1 MKLRLLLPLL
11 ISLPALAQPK
21 AETVAAFDRYV
32 ATAEQRIAAEEASP
46 DAFLRINSSP
56 FAERGKAAAQLRN
69 GEVLIEKVGNTPSDI
84 PGGMIHDWIGTAF
97 IPSTTVADVLAT
109 VQDYDHLAPRYRPE
123 VEDSKLLSR
132 RGDDFHIFMRL
143 RKHKVVTVVLDTE
156 SDVHY
161 GRLDP
166 QHWFSI
172 SRSTRIDEVGGG
184 DHGFLWRLNSYWR
197 FVQAGD
203 GVIVQCEAI
212 SLTRDIPTGL
222 GWMVGPFVTKIPR
235 ESLEFTLASTR
246 KAVEEGHHTSTAPA
260 TEHAALSTS
269 RRNYE

>member
-123 VEDSKLLSR
+123 SVQEWDRHSSPAR
-132 RGDDFHIFMRL
+132 
-143 RKHKVVTVVLDTE
+143 
-156 SDVHY
+156 
-161 GRLDP
+161 GRLKMGLSGTL
-166 QHWFSI
+166 SI
-172 SRSTRIDEVGGG
+172 PFFCRRRYRSGDGGILTHQCPRPKGSTR
-184 DHGFLWRLNSYWR
+184 
-197 FVQAGD
+197 
-203 GVIVQCEAI
+203 
-212 SLTRDIPTGL
+212 
-222 GWMVGPFVTKIPR
+222 PR
-235 ESLEFTLASTR
+235 R
-246 KAVEEGHHTSTAPA
+246 HI
-260 TEHAALSTS
+260 LST
-269 RRNYE
+269 